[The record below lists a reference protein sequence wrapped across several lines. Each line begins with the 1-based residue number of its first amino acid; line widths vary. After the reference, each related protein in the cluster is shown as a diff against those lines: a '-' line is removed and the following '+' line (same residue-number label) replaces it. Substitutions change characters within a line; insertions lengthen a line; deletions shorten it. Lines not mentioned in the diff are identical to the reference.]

1 MGGLKLFVARLSVA
15 VVTLLSS
22 PHFIPGQQPQGQ
34 QRPKVS
40 ELLRQ
45 FEAEKV
51 FWRQIE
57 VAKAIVEANDL
68 SVLPRLQPW
77 LTIEDRHLRGNAA
90 FIFARLGDSRGF
102 DVIVAIL
109 TDRSE
114 SRAVW
119 KIEPEGKIEKWISG
133 EPLDKPVGITY
144 SGERLLIA
152 DPHAKKVFEVSLDGK
167 AVPVNFEA
175 AGK

>member
-1 MGGLKLFVARLSVA
+1 MQF
-15 VVTLLSS
+15 
-22 PHFIPGQQPQGQ
+22 PHNIALDKDQ
-34 QRPKVS
+34 
-40 ELLRQ
+40 
-45 FEAEKV
+45 
-51 FWRQIE
+51 
-57 VAKAIVEANDL
+57 
-68 SVLPRLQPW
+68 
-77 LTIEDRHLRGNAA
+77 NAY
-90 FIFARLGDSRGF
+90 ICDNY
-102 DVIVAIL
+102 
-109 TDRSE
+109 